1 MNSQK
6 DDANDSD
13 TIPEQILHI
22 STLSSN
28 TITSTPTKN
37 DYSDNELY
45 EDIKKIIAYLQF

>member
-13 TIPEQILHI
+13 TIPKQILHI
-22 STLSSN
+22 SIPSSN
-28 TITSTPTKN
+28 TITLKPTKI

-45 EDIKKIIAYLQF
+45 EYMKKIITYLQL